1 MPPTSGLGI
10 GMDRLIMFLTNNE
23 TIQEVLFFPQMRPER
38 KEVELSEDE
47 KLILDL
53 LKKDNKLPLEDLK
66 AKTEFSNKKWDKAIK
81 GLTAKKVAA
90 VSKEGE
96 TLFVSINS

>member
-1 MPPTSGLGI
+1 
-10 GMDRLIMFLTNNE
+10 
-23 TIQEVLFFPQMRPER
+23 MRPER
-38 KEVELSEDE
+38 KEVRTLRGR
-47 KLILDL
+47 KTNLDL

-96 TLFVSINS
+96 TLFVSIKQLVVKLPTN